1 MTTTDDTGR
10 DWLETLLAG
19 EWDDDAP
26 QAAAPAEPEPEPDP
40 APGRE
45 DTREA
50 RARKRAEYLDRASE
64 KAREAR
70 EARAEDYAQA
80 QARMDAEVRRRAE
93 ADAAPAGPDDES
105 EAEPE
110 AGPDDEQDDAAGDEP
125 DGEPDD
131 EPEAGQRRWWSL
143 KPAPAAAPAGTGGP
157 AAASPT
163 APAPAVVPVPAS
175 GVARRVAASRW
186 GWLAYHGSA
195 AAVGHSALVAA
206 TGDHL
211 GGAVWLGAAM
221 VSVVPVTTAA
231 VACCAGWVGWRLGRV
246 LRPYLPFGA
255 LASPAGLIA
264 GLAWGQGTAGP
275 VADIYAWAAPWP
287 MLAAPLALT
296 ALAGSGA
303 WALLDHRVRHLSRP
317 VRWAAHIPLATVAL
331 SAALYAPGALL

>member
-1 MTTTDDTGR
+1 MTTTDDIGR

-26 QAAAPAEPEPEPDP
+26 QAAAPAEPEPDP
-40 APGRE
+40 EAAGRE

-93 ADAAPAGPDDES
+93 ADAAAPAEKADES
-105 EAEPE
+105 EA
-110 AGPDDEQDDAAGDEP
+110 GP

-131 EPEAGQRRWWSL
+131 EAGAEPDDEPDDEAEPGQRSWWSL
-143 KPAPAAAPAGTGGP
+143 KPAAPAGTGGS
-157 AAASPT
+157 A
-163 APAPAVVPVPAS
+163 APAPAPAPASAVVPVPAS

-195 AAVGHSALVAA
+195 AAVGHSVLVAA

-246 LRPYLPFGA
+246 LRPYLPCGA
-255 LASPAGLIA
+255 LAAPAGLIA
-264 GLAWGQGTAGP
+264 GLAWGQGTRGP
-275 VADIYAWAAPWP
+275 VADLYAWAAPWP
-287 MLAAPLALT
+287 ALAAPLALT
-296 ALAGSGA
+296 ALVGSGA

-317 VRWAAHIPLATVAL
+317 VRWAAHIPLATVVL